1 MNRPRHSQVLATGD
15 PLEADSEKAEAAEVL
30 KHQAWLEATRKANI
44 SNLERI
50 QGAAQKLGIQLADAQ
65 PSQAGKA
72 VESYLLERL
81 LFEDEKL
88 QLTQAR
94 TALTDKV
101 QLGQLQQ
108 AASANQRAAQAAA
121 QHAQAQYRPVA
132 SAQQAAQPAAWPVAN
147 ATAAQPAPATCTLSG
162 FRSFSITG
170 KAKPPA

>member
-1 MNRPRHSQVLATGD
+1 MLATGD
-15 PLEADSEKAEAAEVL
+15 PLEVDSEKAEAAEVL

-50 QGAAQKLGIQLADAQ
+50 QGAAQKLAIQLADAQ

-132 SAQQAAQPAAWPVAN
+132 SAQPAAWPVAN
-147 ATAAQPAPATCTLSG
+147 ATAAQPAPATGTLSG